1 MQVKQKTQPYDTF
14 DPVFDGSFEVPI
26 DTEYNLPDYCPDIQ
40 KVLKCRVVP
49 ELSSYGVSEDTLRCE
64 GVCDIRVLYLD
75 AKGETL
81 RCCDFTKEFS
91 AAIKVKSAQEKAVAW
106 VRASVEH
113 ITCRAVNARRLDLH
127 LAVSLKAL
135 AVVQRQEQ
143 LTSGLEGEGIQVRGE
158 RHSVSQAVNAL
169 SHQFTLEDRL
179 PLKNGKPPMESILR
193 KEISCRVTDCKLAQG
208 QLAVSGRADISFLY
222 LSSVDGSLEKMA
234 ASVEFSQ
241 VIECA
246 GASEDCLCDLRV
258 VAGESSLQPRED
270 DVGEY
275 TSVDV
280 SLKVFLTAFLYQPC
294 EVELVSDAFSTQA
307 PMDLRFAQSS
317 LLAVQE
323 VYSEVLKKKCTLTA
337 TEEEIQKVV
346 DLWCEQEG
354 VQSTCGE
361 GKLSY
366 RVRYTLCLLYRGTS
380 GRLLY
385 LEKSFE
391 GTFATELEGAFAQR
405 SDSVSLTGLWEYRIA
420 DKNTVE
426 ASVETWVSSL
436 LYSRESVSYLS
447 SAGMGENAQPY
458 PHQPQLLVY
467 YASLGERLWD
477 IAKSHRA
484 LLSDLQEQNDLYE
497 DTLPDARPL
506 IICNR

>member
-1 MQVKQKTQPYDTF
+1 
-14 DPVFDGSFEVPI
+14 
-26 DTEYNLPDYCPDIQ
+26 
-40 KVLKCRVVP
+40 
-49 ELSSYGVSEDTLRCE
+49 
-64 GVCDIRVLYLD
+64 
-75 AKGETL
+75 
-81 RCCDFTKEFS
+81 
-91 AAIKVKSAQEKAVAW
+91 
-106 VRASVEH
+106 
-113 ITCRAVNARRLDLH
+113 
-127 LAVSLKAL
+127 
-135 AVVQRQEQ
+135 
-143 LTSGLEGEGIQVRGE
+143 
-158 RHSVSQAVNAL
+158 
-169 SHQFTLEDRL
+169 
-179 PLKNGKPPMESILR
+179 MESILR

-280 SLKVFLTAFLYQPC
+280 SLKVFLTAFLYRPC

-447 SAGMGENAQPY
+447 AAGMGENAQPY

-467 YASLGERLWD
+467 YASPGERLWD

>member
-1 MQVKQKTQPYDTF
+1 M
-14 DPVFDGSFEVPI
+14 
-26 DTEYNLPDYCPDIQ
+26 
-40 KVLKCRVVP
+40 
-49 ELSSYGVSEDTLRCE
+49 
-64 GVCDIRVLYLD
+64 
-75 AKGETL
+75 
-81 RCCDFTKEFS
+81 
-91 AAIKVKSAQEKAVAW
+91 
-106 VRASVEH
+106 
-113 ITCRAVNARRLDLH
+113 
-127 LAVSLKAL
+127 
-135 AVVQRQEQ
+135 
-143 LTSGLEGEGIQVRGE
+143 
-158 RHSVSQAVNAL
+158 
-169 SHQFTLEDRL
+169 
-179 PLKNGKPPMESILR
+179 
-193 KEISCRVTDCKLAQG
+193 
-208 QLAVSGRADISFLY
+208 
-222 LSSVDGSLEKMA
+222 
-234 ASVEFSQ
+234 
-241 VIECA
+241 
-246 GASEDCLCDLRV
+246 
-258 VAGESSLQPRED
+258 
-270 DVGEY
+270 GEY

-467 YASLGERLWD
+467 YASPGERLWD

>member
-1 MQVKQKTQPYDTF
+1 M
-14 DPVFDGSFEVPI
+14 
-26 DTEYNLPDYCPDIQ
+26 
-40 KVLKCRVVP
+40 
-49 ELSSYGVSEDTLRCE
+49 
-64 GVCDIRVLYLD
+64 
-75 AKGETL
+75 
-81 RCCDFTKEFS
+81 
-91 AAIKVKSAQEKAVAW
+91 
-106 VRASVEH
+106 
-113 ITCRAVNARRLDLH
+113 
-127 LAVSLKAL
+127 
-135 AVVQRQEQ
+135 
-143 LTSGLEGEGIQVRGE
+143 
-158 RHSVSQAVNAL
+158 
-169 SHQFTLEDRL
+169 
-179 PLKNGKPPMESILR
+179 
-193 KEISCRVTDCKLAQG
+193 
-208 QLAVSGRADISFLY
+208 
-222 LSSVDGSLEKMA
+222 
-234 ASVEFSQ
+234 
-241 VIECA
+241 
-246 GASEDCLCDLRV
+246 
-258 VAGESSLQPRED
+258 
-270 DVGEY
+270 
-275 TSVDV
+275 
-280 SLKVFLTAFLYQPC
+280 
-294 EVELVSDAFSTQA
+294 
-307 PMDLRFAQSS
+307 
-317 LLAVQE
+317 
-323 VYSEVLKKKCTLTA
+323 
-337 TEEEIQKVV
+337 V

-467 YASLGERLWD
+467 YASPGERLWD